1 MYLCGKM
8 NFFMR
13 IIFFL
18 LLFLVNH
25 LAFSQE
31 VGDSSEYSYPQP
43 YRYEPI
49 DTSYMREIEQM
60 MIELEAQKQARNLLH
75 TYEDQSVIDE
85 MKYNFDGHSQLAR
98 GIILSFTE
106 KDFSKRAGVFK
117 KTNYDWGDYGVA
129 VLPLA
134 TAWVMKAS
142 GVQSRSSWERMLLSN
157 SMSLALTSGIALTFK
172 ELYDENGPDGTRSD
186 AFPSGH
192 SALAFMSA
200 TILSREYGH
209 ISPWISVGG
218 YAAATATQF
227 LRLRHNRHWVN
238 QVMVG
243 AGIGVVA
250 TNVSYFLT
258 DKILNGRGISPVK
271 MNMYDIKR
279 SINFYGRPS
288 AFSLYSGMESGNG
301 NISSSCFEFPED
313 FSGRAKIST
322 GSSFTVG
329 VDASM
334 YFNSYFAIEAMARL
348 STVMAKV
355 GFSDDASLD
364 ASDVYGT
371 SIDMYH
377 FDLAAKISSPVM
389 FGTRFSARLYV
400 GDRFTPS
407 GSFCSVEDGSSL
419 IRFKGDNCFELGC
432 GVSMD
437 CMTSKKYN
445 IGFYCDYNHA
455 FSDFFRSRWL
465 MGSTWKILF

>member
-1 MYLCGKM
+1 MYLCAKM
-8 NFFMR
+8 KFFMK

-18 LLFLVNH
+18 LLFLANTAV
-25 LAFSQE
+25 FSQE
-31 VGDSSEYSYPQP
+31 MPDSSDFNTSRP
-43 YRYEPI
+43 YHYEPL
-49 DTSYMREIEQM
+49 DTSYMLEIEKM
-60 MIELEAQKQARNLLH
+60 MSELEAKKQAQKLLN

-106 KDFSKRAGVFK
+106 KDFNKRAGIFK
-117 KTNYDWGDYGVA
+117 KTNYDLADYGVA
-129 VLPLA
+129 GLPFIA
-134 TAWVMKAS
+134 SWVMKAA

-157 SMSLALTSGIALTFK
+157 SMSLALTSGITLAFK
-172 ELYDENGPDGTRSD
+172 GLYDETGPDGSRSS

-192 SALAFMSA
+192 SAIAFMGA

-218 YAAATATQF
+218 YAAATATEF
-227 LRLRHNRHWVN
+227 LRMRHNRHWVN

-250 TNVSYFLT
+250 TNVSYFLA
-258 DKILNGRGISPVK
+258 DMVLRGRGISPVK
-271 MNMYDIKR
+271 MNMSDIKR

-301 NISSSCFEFPED
+301 NISSSCFDLPED
-313 FSGRAKIST
+313 FTGRAKVST

-329 VDASM
+329 VDASL
-334 YFNSYFAIEAMARL
+334 YLNSYFAVEAMARL
-348 STVMAKV
+348 SSVMAKV
-355 GFSDDASLD
+355 GFSEGASLTS
-364 ASDVYGT
+364 SDVYGT

-377 FDLAAKISSPVM
+377 FDVAAKISSPVM
-389 FGTRFSARLYV
+389 FSTRFSARLYA
-400 GDRFTPS
+400 GDRFMPS
-407 GSFCSVEDGSSL
+407 TSFVSVSDGSPV
-419 IRFKGDNCFELGC
+419 IRFRGENRFELGC
-432 GVSMD
+432 GISMD

-445 IGFYCDYNHA
+445 IGFYCDYNHT
-455 FSDFFRSRWL
+455 FSDILRSRWL

>member
-1 MYLCGKM
+1 MYLCAKM
-8 NFFMR
+8 KFFMK

-18 LLFLVNH
+18 LLFLTNMV
-25 LAFSQE
+25 LYSQE
-31 VGDSSEYSYPQP
+31 FPDSSDFTSPRP
-43 YRYEPI
+43 YRYEPL
-49 DTSYMREIEQM
+49 DTNYMLEIEQM
-60 MIELEAQKQARNLLH
+60 MSELEAQKQARKLLH
-75 TYEDQSVIDE
+75 TYEEQSVIDE

-106 KDFSKRAGVFK
+106 KDFNKRAGIFK
-117 KTNYDWGDYGVA
+117 KTDYDLADYGVA
-129 VLPLA
+129 GLPLA
-134 TAWVMKAS
+134 AAWVMKLA
-142 GVQSRSSWERMLLSN
+142 GVQSRSSWERLLLSN
-157 SMSLALTSGIALTFK
+157 SMSLALTSGITLAFK
-172 ELYDENGPDGTRSD
+172 GLYDETGPDGSRSS

-192 SALAFMSA
+192 SAIAFMSA

-250 TNVSYFLT
+250 TNVSYFLA
-258 DKILNGRGISPVK
+258 DKVLRGRGISPVK

-288 AFSLYSGMESGNG
+288 GFSLYSGMESGNG
-301 NISSSCFEFPED
+301 TVGSSCFELPDGFA
-313 FSGRAKIST
+313 GNAKIST

-329 VDASM
+329 VDASL
-334 YFNSYFAIEAMARL
+334 YLNSYFAVEAMARL
-348 STVMAKV
+348 STVMAKAS
-355 GFSDDASLD
+355 FSDGADLTS
-364 ASDVYGT
+364 SDVYGT

-377 FDLAAKISSPVM
+377 FDVAAKISSPVM
-389 FGTRFSARLYV
+389 FSTRFSARLYA
-400 GDRFTPS
+400 GNRYTPS
-407 GSFCSVEDGSSL
+407 TTFFAVADNSPVIHFNSN
-419 IRFKGDNCFELGC
+419 NCFELGC

-455 FSDFFRSRWL
+455 FSDLFKSRWL

>member
-1 MYLCGKM
+1 M
-8 NFFMR
+8 
-13 IIFFL
+13 L
-18 LLFLVNH
+18 LLVNH

-106 KDFSKRAGVFK
+106 NDFSKRAGVFK
-117 KTNYDWGDYGVA
+117 
-129 VLPLA
+129 
-134 TAWVMKAS
+134 S
-142 GVQSRSSWERMLLSN
+142 
-157 SMSLALTSGIALTFK
+157 IALTFK

>member
-1 MYLCGKM
+1 
-8 NFFMR
+8 
-13 IIFFL
+13 
-18 LLFLVNH
+18 
-25 LAFSQE
+25 
-31 VGDSSEYSYPQP
+31 
-43 YRYEPI
+43 
-49 DTSYMREIEQM
+49 
-60 MIELEAQKQARNLLH
+60 
-75 TYEDQSVIDE
+75 
-85 MKYNFDGHSQLAR
+85 
-98 GIILSFTE
+98 
-106 KDFSKRAGVFK
+106 
-117 KTNYDWGDYGVA
+117 
-129 VLPLA
+129 
-134 TAWVMKAS
+134 
-142 GVQSRSSWERMLLSN
+142 
-157 SMSLALTSGIALTFK
+157 
-172 ELYDENGPDGTRSD
+172 
-186 AFPSGH
+186 
-192 SALAFMSA
+192 
-200 TILSREYGH
+200 
-209 ISPWISVGG
+209 
-218 YAAATATQF
+218 
-227 LRLRHNRHWVN
+227 
-238 QVMVG
+238 
-243 AGIGVVA
+243 
-250 TNVSYFLT
+250 
-258 DKILNGRGISPVK
+258 

-279 SINFYGRPS
+279 SINFYGCPS